1 MTQSGHRLQP
11 ASEGKFCSWKS
22 GILSRPATNGKV
34 VLYCTGQTCVAV
46 QLQFLRGPNVNVSTS
61 ARPV

>member
-1 MTQSGHRLQP
+1 LEKRNSVP
-11 ASEGKFCSWKS
+11 ASHE
-22 GILSRPATNGKV
+22 GKV